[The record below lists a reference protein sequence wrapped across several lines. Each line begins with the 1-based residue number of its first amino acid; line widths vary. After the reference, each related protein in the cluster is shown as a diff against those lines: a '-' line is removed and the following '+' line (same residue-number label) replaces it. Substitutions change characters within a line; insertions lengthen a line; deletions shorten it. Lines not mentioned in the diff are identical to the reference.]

1 MKLHAFALA
10 VSVALAAP
18 DLAAAQRGP
27 STPAERARAVETTR
41 RLERDP
47 LGPSATKDR
56 RWLIQWIIDIPD
68 IEVRG
73 CTGPLDILKEDDGR
87 RHGKVLF
94 AQSMF
99 GMAAFL
105 IEHPR
110 EKDDW
115 VQVQLAGVESVLK
128 AYRSLLGSDPGARWK
143 ELDLLTEARRQGKL
157 REVLEETMEGCG
169 EERVP
174 GPGDPI

>member
-1 MKLHAFALA
+1 MRSDVLALAFALA
-10 VSVALAAP
+10 LAAP
-18 DLAAAQRGP
+18 GRAAAERGP
-27 STPAERARAVETTR
+27 STSAERTRAVETTR

-47 LGPSATKDR
+47 LGPAATKDR

-73 CTGPLDILKEDDGR
+73 CSGPLDVLKQDDGK
-87 RHGKVLF
+87 RHGKLLY

-105 IEHPR
+105 IEHPSER
-110 EKDDW
+110 GDW
-115 VQVQLAGVESVLK
+115 VQVQLAGVESVLR
-128 AYRSLLGSDPGARWK
+128 AYRSLLGNDPEARWK
-143 ELDLLTEARRQGKL
+143 ELDLLAEARRQGKL
-157 REVLEETMEGCG
+157 REVIEQTMEGCG
-169 EERVP
+169 DERVP

>member
-1 MKLHAFALA
+1 VKIVALAFALA
-10 VSVALAAP
+10 LTAP
-18 DLAAAQRGP
+18 SQAAAERGP
-27 STPAERARAVETTR
+27 STSAERTRAVEATR

-47 LGPSATKDR
+47 LGPGAREDR

-73 CTGPLDILKEDDGR
+73 CSGPLDVLKEDDGS

-110 EKDDW
+110 EKNDW
-115 VQVQLAGVESVLK
+115 VRVQTAGVESVLK
-128 AYRSLLGSDPGARWK
+128 AYRSVLSSDPEARWK
-143 ELDLLTEARRQGKL
+143 ELDLLVEARRQGKL
-157 REVLEETMEGCG
+157 RDVIEETMEGCG
-169 EERVP
+169 DERVP
-174 GPGDPI
+174 GQGDPI

>member
-1 MKLHAFALA
+1 MRLDTLAFASLL
-10 VSVALAAP
+10 ALAAP
-18 DLAAAQRGP
+18 ATAAAERGP
-27 STPAERARAVETTR
+27 STPAERTRAVETTR
-41 RLERDP
+41 RLEREP
-47 LGPSATKDR
+47 LGPSASKDR

-73 CTGPLDILKEDDGR
+73 CTGPLDVLKQDDGR
-87 RHGKVLF
+87 RHGRMLY

-110 EKDDW
+110 EKNDW
-115 VQVQLAGVESVLK
+115 VQVQLAGMESVLR
-128 AYRSLLGSDPGARWK
+128 AYRSLLDGDPGSRWK
-143 ELDLLTEARRQGKL
+143 ELDLLVEARRQGKL
-157 REVLEETMEGCG
+157 REVIEETMEGCG

>member
-1 MKLHAFALA
+1 VNLPAFALA
-10 VSVALAAP
+10 SVIALASPAR
-18 DLAAAQRGP
+18 AAAERGP
-27 STPAERARAVETTR
+27 STSAERTRAVETTR

-47 LGPSATKDR
+47 LGPEASKDR

-73 CTGPLDILKEDDGR
+73 CSGPLDVLKGDDGS
-87 RHGKVLF
+87 RHGKVLY
-94 AQSMF
+94 AQAMF
-99 GMAAFL
+99 GQAAFL

-110 EKDDW
+110 EKNDW
-115 VQVQLAGVESVLK
+115 VKVQLAGIESVLK
-128 AYRSLLGSDPGARWK
+128 AYRSLLGSDPSARWK

-157 REVLEETMEGCG
+157 REVVEETMEGCG

-174 GPGDPI
+174 GTGDPI

>member
-1 MKLHAFALA
+1 MKLHALALA
-10 VSVALAAP
+10 FAVALAAP
-18 DLAAAQRGP
+18 ARAAAERGP
-27 STPAERARAVETTR
+27 STPAERTRAVETTR

-47 LGPSATKDR
+47 LGPGASKDR

-73 CTGPLDILKEDDGR
+73 CSGPLDVLKEDDGR
-87 RHGKVLF
+87 RHGKVLY

-110 EKDDW
+110 EKNDW
-115 VQVQLAGVESVLK
+115 VKVQLAGVESVLRT
-128 AYRSLLGSDPGARWK
+128 YHSLLGSDPEARWR
-143 ELDLLTEARRQGKL
+143 ELDLLVEARRQGKL
-157 REVLEETMEGCG
+157 RDVLEETMEGCG
-169 EERVP
+169 DERVP